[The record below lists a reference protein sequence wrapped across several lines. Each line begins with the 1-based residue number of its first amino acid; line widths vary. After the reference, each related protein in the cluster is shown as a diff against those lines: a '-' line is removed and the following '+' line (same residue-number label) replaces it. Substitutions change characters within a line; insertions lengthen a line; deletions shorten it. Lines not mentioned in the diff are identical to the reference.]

1 MDFENIE
8 NVFGTDIDN
17 NNNDNKE
24 KRKRKQKVIYT
35 PSNKSARS
43 KRGYNWK
50 QTEINNVLALAKE
63 GLKGTAIKTK
73 L

>member
-1 MDFENIE
+1 MFLAQ
-8 NVFGTDIDN
+8 TDIVFLVQV
-17 NNNDNKE
+17 KE

-50 QTEINNVLALAKE
+50 QTEINNV
-63 GLKGTAIKTK
+63 
-73 L
+73 